1 MLYQG
6 VKTGEQRI
14 LRNPQMDVKA
24 TIANAIRIER
34 ELRAMSDLRRGN
46 IAKMQNISLQ
56 RETCQICYK
65 DGHLASNCR
74 KFIQNSQQNYEI
86 LICQI
91 CKKRGHDA
99 SKCRMRDPQS
109 RRTVNVI
116 RENTIVCQLCFKTGH
131 NAKSCRSTNQN
142 KPLLICQW
150 CDRQGHS
157 ANNCWKKQ
165 NKLRATEN
173 KARIICQNCNNA
185 GHTARDCRSRMD
197 QTTSNNN
204 TPFCRYCKTQGHLL
218 ENCELRTASNN
229 RRMTKDSVNSNGPSK
244 PGVQQ
249 GIERISRPSTSSA
262 PQ

>member
-1 MLYQG
+1 
-6 VKTGEQRI
+6 
-14 LRNPQMDVKA
+14 
-24 TIANAIRIER
+24 
-34 ELRAMSDLRRGN
+34 MSDLRRGN

-91 CKKRGHDA
+91 CKKHGHDA

-116 RENTIVCQLCFKTGH
+116 RKNTIVCQLCSKTGH
-131 NAKSCRSTNQN
+131 NVKSCRSTNQN

-165 NKLRATEN
+165 NELRTTEN
-173 KARIICQNCNNA
+173 KARIIIAKIVIMQGTLLGIA
-185 GHTARDCRSRMD
+185 DPEWIEFRAIIAHYFADIAKRKGIS
-197 QTTSNNN
+197 S
-204 TPFCRYCKTQGHLL
+204 KTVS
-218 ENCELRTASNN
+218 CASQ
-229 RRMTKDSVNSNGPSK
+229 VI
-244 PGVQQ
+244 
-249 GIERISRPSTSSA
+249 IEEWQKIR
-262 PQ
+262 